1 LVIDTTGG
9 GTRAKYLVYPTAA
22 NTPAG
27 CLVTGSR
34 EA

>member
-9 GTRAKYLVYPTAA
+9 GMGAKHPMYPTAA